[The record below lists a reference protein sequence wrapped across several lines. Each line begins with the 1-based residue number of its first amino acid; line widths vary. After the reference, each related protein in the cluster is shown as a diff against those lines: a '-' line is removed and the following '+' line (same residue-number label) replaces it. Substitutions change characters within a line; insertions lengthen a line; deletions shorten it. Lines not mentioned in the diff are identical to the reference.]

1 MIRQPSEG
9 HFVSV
14 ATNVLCFILNCQESQ
29 DYQNWWTAGLHVK
42 YSTYQAFMLKISDN
56 HRLFSNN
63 LEWENETNI
72 PINIIDATV
81 KYLR

>member
-1 MIRQPSEG
+1 
-9 HFVSV
+9 
-14 ATNVLCFILNCQESQ
+14 
-29 DYQNWWTAGLHVK
+29 
-42 YSTYQAFMLKISDN
+42 MLKISDN